1 MAVKTV
7 QITINGSTYNASLN
21 SLTGLYEVEITAP
34 QKSSYNNNTG
44 HYYPITIKATDT
56 AGNTTTVTDTDATLG
71 NNLKL
76 YVKETTKPVI
86 SITSPTDGQITIN
99 NKPTVTWQVTD
110 NDSGV
115 NPNTIGI
122 TINSGS
128 KVTSGITKTAI
139 TGGYKCTY
147 SIPTALSDGTN
158 TIKCDASDYDGN
170 AAVQR
175 SVSFV
180 VDTVP
185 PSLSVTSPAN
195 NLVTNNKTTA
205 VAGTATDVTSSPVSV
220 TVKVNNGS
228 AQSATVG
235 ENGAF
240 SLNIALTEGTNTI
253 VVTATDSAGKTS
265 SVTRTVRLDTKAP
278 VISDITLPN
287 TVSVG
292 QTFKISVKVTD

>member
-7 QITINGSTYNASLN
+7 QITINGSTYNAALN
-21 SLTGLYEVEITAP
+21 SSTGLYEVEITAP
-34 QKSSYNNNTG
+34 QKSSYNNSG

-56 AGNTTTVTDTDATLG
+56 AGNSTTVTDTDATLG
-71 NNLKL
+71 DDLKL

-86 SITSPTDGQITIN
+86 SITSPTEGQRTTN

-122 TINSGS
+122 TINNGS
-128 KVTSGITKTAI
+128 KITSGITKTAI
-139 TGGYKCTY
+139 TNGYKCTY
-147 SIPTALSDGTN
+147 VVPTALSDGTN

-180 VDTVP
+180 IDTVP
-185 PSLSVTSPAN
+185 PSLSVTSPTN
-195 NLVTNNKTTA
+195 NLVTKNKTLA
-205 VAGTATDVTSSPVSV
+205 VTGTATDATSSPVSV
-220 TVKVNNGS
+220 SVKLNSGT

-235 ENGAF
+235 TNGAF
-240 SLNIALTEGTNTI
+240 SLNVTLSEGANTI
-253 VVTATDSAGKTS
+253 VVTAKDSAGKTS
-265 SVTRTVRLDTKAP
+265 SVTRTVTLDTKAP
-278 VISDITLPN
+278 IISQVTVPR

>member
-7 QITINGSTYNASLN
+7 QVTINGSTYNASLN
-21 SLTGLYEVEITAP
+21 SSTGLYEVEITAP

-71 NNLKL
+71 NDLKL

-86 SITSPTDGQITIN
+86 SITSPTDGQTTTDN
-99 NKPTVTWQVTD
+99 TPTVTWQVTD

-115 NPNTIGI
+115 NPNTIGV
-122 TINSGS
+122 TINNGG
-128 KVTSGITKTAI
+128 KITSGITKTAI

-147 SIPTALSDGTN
+147 AITSDLPDGTN

-170 AAVQR
+170 TAVQR

-195 NLVTNNKTTA
+195 NLVTNNKTLT
-205 VAGTATDVTSSPVSV
+205 VTGTATDATSSPVSV
-220 TVKVNNGS
+220 TIKQNNGS
-228 AQSATVG
+228 AQSVTVG
-235 ENGAF
+235 GNGAF
-240 SLNIALTEGTNTI
+240 GLNVTLSEGTNTI
-253 VVTATDSAGKTS
+253 VVTATDGAGKTS
-265 SVTRTVRLDTKAP
+265 SVTRTVTLDTKAP
-278 VISDITLPN
+278 IISDITIPDV
-287 TVSVG
+287 VSVG
-292 QTFKISVKVTD
+292 QIFKISVKVTD

>member
-7 QITINGSTYNASLN
+7 QITINGSTYNAALN
-21 SLTGLYEVEITAP
+21 SSTGLYEVEITAP
-34 QKSSYNNNTG
+34 QKSSYNNNSG
-44 HYYPITIKATDT
+44 HHYPITIKATDT
-56 AGNTTTVTDTDATLG
+56 AGNSTTVTDTDATLG
-71 NNLKL
+71 DDLKL

-86 SITSPTDGQITIN
+86 SITSPTEGQRTTN

-122 TINSGS
+122 TINNGS
-128 KVTSGITKTAI
+128 KITSGITKTAI
-139 TGGYKCTY
+139 TNGYKCTY
-147 SIPTALSDGTN
+147 VVPTALSDGTN

-180 VDTVP
+180 IDTVP
-185 PSLSVTSPAN
+185 PSLSVTSPTN
-195 NLVTNNKTTA
+195 NLVTKNKTLA
-205 VAGTATDVTSSPVSV
+205 VTGTATDATSSPVSV
-220 TVKVNNGS
+220 SVKLNSGT

-235 ENGAF
+235 TNGAF
-240 SLNIALTEGTNTI
+240 SLNVTLSEGTNTI
-253 VVTATDSAGKTS
+253 VVTAKDSAGKTS
-265 SVTRTVRLDTKAP
+265 SVTRTVTLDTKAP
-278 VISDITLPN
+278 IISQVTVPR

>member
-1 MAVKTV
+1 M
-7 QITINGSTYNASLN
+7 
-21 SLTGLYEVEITAP
+21 
-34 QKSSYNNNTG
+34 
-44 HYYPITIKATDT
+44 
-56 AGNTTTVTDTDATLG
+56 TDTDATLG
-71 NNLKL
+71 DDLKL
-76 YVKETTKPVI
+76 YVEETTPPVI
-86 SITSPTDGQITIN
+86 SITSPTDEQTTTN

-122 TINSGS
+122 TINNGS
-128 KVTSGITKTAI
+128 KITSGISKTAI
-139 TGGYKCTY
+139 TGGYRCTY
-147 SIPTALSDGTN
+147 AISDALPDGTN

-195 NLVTNNKTTA
+195 NLITNNKTLA
-205 VAGTATDVTSSPVSV
+205 VTGTATDATSSPVSV
-220 TVKVNNGS
+220 TVKLNNGS

-235 ENGAF
+235 TNGAF
-240 SLNIALTEGTNTI
+240 SLNVTLSEETNTI
-253 VVTATDSAGKTS
+253 VVTAADSAGKTS
-265 SVTRTVRLDTKAP
+265 SATRTVTLDTKSP
-278 VISDITLPN
+278 VISEV
-287 TVSVG
+287 TVPEVVNVG

>member
-7 QITINGSTYNASLN
+7 QITINGSTYNAALN
-21 SLTGLYEVEITAP
+21 SSTGLYEVEITAP
-34 QKSSYNNNTG
+34 QKSSYNNNSG

-56 AGNTTTVTDTDATLG
+56 AGNSTTVTDTDATLG
-71 NNLKL
+71 DDLKL

-86 SITSPTDGQITIN
+86 SITSPTEGQRTTN

-122 TINSGS
+122 TINNGS
-128 KVTSGITKTAI
+128 KITSGITKTAI
-139 TGGYKCTY
+139 TNGYKCTY
-147 SIPTALSDGTN
+147 VVPTALSDGTN

-180 VDTVP
+180 IDTVP
-185 PSLSVTSPAN
+185 PSLSVTSPTN
-195 NLVTNNKTTA
+195 NLVTKNKTLA
-205 VAGTATDVTSSPVSV
+205 VTGTATDATSSPVSV
-220 TVKVNNGS
+220 SVKLNSGT

-235 ENGAF
+235 TNGAF
-240 SLNIALTEGTNTI
+240 SLNVTLSEGTNTI
-253 VVTATDSAGKTS
+253 VVTAKDSAGKTS
-265 SVTRTVRLDTKAP
+265 SVTRTVTLDTKAP
-278 VISDITLPN
+278 IISQVTVPR